1 MRKNLLWFLV
11 IVLIGVLVVGCVS
24 RKAQIP
30 QDTKTTGKVKLYYGD
45 ENNERFVTEEREIT
59 FSQGADK
66 YKIVLEELI
75 KGPQNKKYRANIS
88 AAARL
93 YGTIKQNNDL
103 IVDFSQDFNR
113 FAGSIAEIIGV
124 GSVVNTLTQFPEIT
138 RVKILVEGN
147 ELIGLSGEPRGFM
160 KPFSNEEGKEQKH
173 TVQSE
178 QVILYFG
185 NLNATAVVG
194 ETRTIEVSPDS
205 NREGF
210 IKLVLEELI
219 KGPQRQDLN
228 RTIPQ
233 EVIVKSVA
241 IENEIAYVDFSEEM
255 HTKHWHG
262 AAGEAMT
269 INSIVKTLTE
279 FDDIKR
285 IKMTVEGEP
294 MNIEHM
300 ILEEPVPRN
309 ENM

>member
-1 MRKNLLWFLV
+1 MRKKLLGLLI
-11 IVLIGVLVVGCVS
+11 IVLIGVLVLGCAPKKV
-24 RKAQIP
+24 QIP
-30 QDTKTTGKVKLYYGD
+30 QETKTTEKVKLYYGD
-45 ENNERFVTEEREIT
+45 ENNEKFVTEEREINY
-59 FSQGADK
+59 SQGADK
-66 YKIVLEELI
+66 YKIILEELI

-88 AAARL
+88 AAARV
-93 YGTIKQNNDL
+93 YGTIKQNDDL

-113 FAGSIAEIIGV
+113 FTGSIAEIIGV

-160 KPFSNEEGKEQKH
+160 KPFSNQEGKEQEP
-173 TVQSE
+173 TAQNE

-185 NLNATAVVG
+185 NQNATAVVR
-194 ETRTIEVSPDS
+194 ETRTIEVPPGT

-210 IKLVLEELI
+210 IKQVLEELI

-233 EVIVKSVA
+233 EVTVKSVA

-279 FDDIKR
+279 FNDIKKV
-285 IKMTVEGEP
+285 KMTVEGKP
-294 MNIEHM
+294 MNIEHA